1 MQSLHQDLTEQI
13 LAACFQVSNE
23 LGAGFVESVYQNALA
38 IVLREKG
45 LQVDCEYPSSVS
57 FHGQTIGSFYA
68 DLFVEEKVIVELK
81 AVSALTDGHKA
92 QIINYLKATGI
103 DLGLLVNFGNP
114 KLEWRNFT
122 NRLKQSQT
130 INSK

>member
-1 MQSLHQDLTEQI
+1 MQLLHKDLTEQI

-23 LGAGFVESVYQNALA
+23 LGAGFVELVYQNALV

-45 LQVDCEYPSSVS
+45 LQVACEFPLSVS

-92 QIINYLKATGI
+92 QLINYLKATGV

-114 KLEWRNFT
+114 KVEYRSFT

-130 INSK
+130 INAK